1 MQYCVG
7 RVWMREIHAK
17 KIDLYVDLSI
27 VVRIILILNLKLRS
41 VRLLTG
47 FNCFRV
53 YEHGVER
60 LVSVLGIWLLV
71 ELRNCQLV
79 K

>member
-1 MQYCVG
+1 
-7 RVWMREIHAK
+7 VWGVFGCEKYIQ
-17 KIDLYVDLSI
+17 KIYLYVDLSV
-27 VVRIILILNLKLRS
+27 VVRIILILNLKIRS
-41 VRLLTG
+41 VRMLTG

-60 LVSVLGIWLLV
+60 LVSVRGLGLLV